1 VFWVSFSFS
10 AFCAFLVLMLNE
22 NPRFRKEKQAVKI
35 QDPEQPTTPVEEK
48 PMPDNVFVTEEQI
61 ILNDLDHII
70 PEEGG
75 MRKVKDVGINDQ
87 KAF

>member
-1 VFWVSFSFS
+1 
-10 AFCAFLVLMLNE
+10 MLNE
-22 NPRFRKEKQAVKI
+22 TPRFRKEKPAVKI

-48 PMPDNVFVTEEQI
+48 RMPDNVFVTEEQI

-70 PEEGG
+70 PEEGD